1 MTEMLKLQSKYFGE
15 IEYEAK
21 DVIRFPAGIIG
32 FEEEQAFLLLP
43 FEGSEG
49 SLLCFQSA
57 VTPGLAFVAMNPF
70 SLKPDY
76 APVLTPRELK
86 AMEVER
92 SEELCFYALC
102 VVRNPVGE
110 STVNL
115 RCPVALND
123 RTREAV
129 QVILETE
136 QYLMHHP
143 LTEFERGGGG
153 TGMLIL
159 QRKAGE
165 SVFIGEE
172 IEVSVLSVDAG
183 RVRLAIQAPKE
194 QLGLLKQLMKLIQN
208 GALLRAIRE
217 AGDADTVYQ
226 LLTEALK

>member
-1 MTEMLKLQSKYFGE
+1 MRLSTKYFGE
-15 IEYEAK
+15 IDCPEEEK
-21 DVIRFPAGIIG
+21 LCFSEGLFG
-32 FEEEQAFLLLP
+32 FEEEKEFFLLP
-43 FEGSEG
+43 FEGGEG

-57 VTPGLAFVAMNPF
+57 ATPQLAFVAMNPF
-70 SLKPDY
+70 SLMPDY
-76 APVLTPRELK
+76 APVLTPGELK

-143 LTEFERGGGG
+143 LTEFERGG
-153 TGMLIL
+153 
-159 QRKAGE
+159 
-165 SVFIGEE
+165 
-172 IEVSVLSVDAG
+172 
-183 RVRLAIQAPKE
+183 
-194 QLGLLKQLMKLIQN
+194 
-208 GALLRAIRE
+208 E
-217 AGDADTVYQ
+217 AQVC
-226 LLTEALK
+226 